1 MIRVP
6 AASLLVPS
14 RLDICSKIP
23 LATAWK
29 NGADERWGRDL
40 YFSYLEKIHP
50 FGGFNQDLGKTTLE
64 DYYFGFRQLFHSIAS
79 NGFNQEL
86 GGIPLGNK
94 GITNGAHRVAVSVAL
109 GLEVSIEK
117 SLDVDHVYDW
127 RFLDEIGLD
136 GVFVDGIMSEFLG
149 HWPNTRIFC
158 LMGLEAHVSNGVEE
172 YLNRNRNVI
181 FRKTI
186 SLTSIGQRRLM
197 QILYGANPWW
207 NHSLFETLTLERFK
221 GSTDGVTFVFI
232 EAQSISDD
240 IRLKDQL
247 RRIFLHSE
255 SIKKIHSTDTQEE
268 VTRLSDTILNSNSI
282 HFMNYAPIGAEA
294 KVLTRI
300 RQNSE
305 KSNSEYQEFTV
316 DGSSI
321 LEMYSIRQA
330 NDLDYVNKGNIWH
343 QSEALESH
351 NHEYDTQLIKPSDLL
366 SDPRA
371 FFKWDGLKFM
381 SLPAL
386 ITFKAFRGEEKDL
399 LDITTILENLDR
411 LPQYSTADSVRKA
424 RKFKVM
430 LLLRKNVERLLS
442 HMPNAVSTKF
452 KSTYRYLRQGY
463 RLLK

>member
-1 MIRVP
+1 MIQVP

-23 LATAWK
+23 LVTAWK
-29 NGADERWGRDL
+29 SGADERWGRDL

-50 FGGFNQDLGKTTLE
+50 FGGFNQDLGKHTLE
-64 DYYFGFRQLFHSIAS
+64 DYYFSFRQLFHSIAS

-86 GGIPLGNK
+86 GGIPFGNK
-94 GITNGAHRVAVSVAL
+94 GITNGAHRVAISVAL
-109 GLEVSIEK
+109 GLDVPIEK
-117 SLDVDHVYDW
+117 SSDVDHVYDW
-127 RFLDEIGLD
+127 RFLEDIGLD
-136 GVFVDGIMSEFLG
+136 SVFVDGIISEFLD

-158 LMGLEAHVSNGVEE
+158 LMGLETHVSNDVED
-172 YLNRNRNVI
+172 YLNQNRNVI
-181 FRKTI
+181 FRKSI

-197 QILYGANPWW
+197 KILYGSNPWW
-207 NHSLFETLTLERFK
+207 DHSLFETLTLERFK
-221 GSTDGVTFVFI
+221 GNTDKVTFVFI

-240 IRLKDQL
+240 VHLKEQL

-268 VTRLSDTILNSNSI
+268 VTRLIDTILNSNSI
-282 HFMNYAPIGAEA
+282 HFMNYAPIGAEE

-305 KSNSEYQEFTV
+305 KRSSEHQELII

-321 LEMYSIRQA
+321 LEMYSIRPA
-330 NDLDYVNKGNIWH
+330 NDLDYVTQGNIWH
-343 QSEALESH
+343 QSEMIKSH
-351 NHEYDTQLIKPSDLL
+351 NHEYETQLIKPSDLFF
-366 SDPRA
+366 DPRA
-371 FFKWDGLKFM
+371 FFKWDGMKFM

-399 LDITTILENLDR
+399 LDITTILENLER
-411 LPQYSTADSVRKA
+411 LPQYSTSGSLRKA
-424 RKFKVM
+424 QKFKIM
-430 LLLRKNVERLLS
+430 LLLRKNVEGLLS
-442 HMPNAVSTKF
+442 HLPHAVSTQV
-452 KSTYRYLRQGY
+452 KSTYRYLRQAY